1 MIVAFTPV
9 AHFLFVSGMTIL
21 STKVCVG
28 GDKKEKEATLKKT
41 SFGFMTKNSQGTL
54 FTKFTKKASIA

>member
-1 MIVAFTPV
+1 MTVAFTPV

-28 GDKKEKEATLKKT
+28 GDKKEKEATLTKT
-41 SFGFMTKNSQGTL
+41 SFGFMTKNSQDTL
-54 FTKFTKKASIA
+54 FSKFTKKASIA